1 MASEQW
7 RIFLDQCLK
16 HRVDAN
22 EFKNLSGL
30 LVARCPIAEDVL
42 LEALCEARAETA
54 ATGVRWD
61 PLIPVYIDCLCKT
74 GRVGVSKVLGVLL
87 KRSSIHELPQPQSQS
102 QSPGEQ
108 KEKKT
113 VKKEKKCYT
122 LMTDIR
128 VIQDTMLAISTGNH
142 TPRTLVE
149 AANIFSA
156 AVDWIQ
162 AVVAWHNQHQQTGG
176 LMSSPDVV
184 SLFESLGILLAA
196 LSGTAKGLDAL
207 SSDSHEGIFF
217 LQLLGRSSLLTE
229 LQASR
234 LN

>member
-1 MASEQW
+1 MGS
-7 RIFLDQCLK
+7 LDSCLY
-16 HRVDAN
+16 RLPVQDG
-22 EFKNLSGL
+22 ESGG
-30 LVARCPIAEDVL
+30 
-42 LEALCEARAETA
+42 LEGA
-54 ATGVRWD
+54 
-61 PLIPVYIDCLCKT
+61 
-74 GRVGVSKVLGVLL
+74 GVLL

-128 VIQDTMLAISTGNH
+128 VIQDVMLAISTGNH
-142 TPRTLVE
+142 TPGTQVE
-149 AANIFSA
+149 AMNIFLA

>member
-1 MASEQW
+1 MASAQW

-74 GRVGVSKVLGVLL
+74 GRVGVSKALGVLL
-87 KRSSIHELPQPQSQS
+87 KKSSIHELPQPQP

-108 KEKKT
+108 KEKKAA
-113 VKKEKKCYT
+113 KKEKKCYT

-128 VIQDTMLAISTGNH
+128 VIQDVMLAISTGNH
-142 TPRTLVE
+142 TPRTQVE
-149 AANIFSA
+149 AMNIFSA

-162 AVVAWHNQHQQTGG
+162 AVVAWHRQHQQAGG

-196 LSGTAKGLDAL
+196 LSGTAKGLDVL

>member
-30 LVARCPIAEDVL
+30 LVARRPIAEDVL

-87 KRSSIHELPQPQSQS
+87 KKSSIHELPQSQSQSQS
-102 QSPGEQ
+102 QSPDEQ
-108 KEKKT
+108 KEQET
-113 VKKEKKCYT
+113 ANKEKKCYT

-162 AVVAWHNQHQQTGG
+162 AVVAWHNQNQQTGG

-196 LSGTAKGLDAL
+196 LSGTAKGLDVL
-207 SSDSHEGIFF
+207 SSDSNEGISF
-217 LQLLGRSSLLTE
+217 LQLLGESSLLT
-229 LQASR
+229 
-234 LN
+234 

>member
-74 GRVGVSKVLGVLL
+74 GRVGVSKVLGMLL
-87 KRSSIHELPQPQSQS
+87 KRSSIHELPQRQPQS

-108 KEKKT
+108 KEEVRGK
-113 VKKEKKCYT
+113 
-122 LMTDIR
+122 R
-128 VIQDTMLAISTGNH
+128 
-142 TPRTLVE
+142 
-149 AANIFSA
+149 
-156 AVDWIQ
+156 
-162 AVVAWHNQHQQTGG
+162 
-176 LMSSPDVV
+176 
-184 SLFESLGILLAA
+184 
-196 LSGTAKGLDAL
+196 
-207 SSDSHEGIFF
+207 
-217 LQLLGRSSLLTE
+217 
-229 LQASR
+229 
-234 LN
+234 

>member
-1 MASEQW
+1 MASAQW

-87 KRSSIHELPQPQSQS
+87 KKSSIHELPQSQSQS

-113 VKKEKKCYT
+113 AKKEKKCYT

-128 VIQDTMLAISTGNH
+128 VIQDVMLAISTGNH
-142 TPRTLVE
+142 TPRTQVE
-149 AANIFSA
+149 AMNIFSA

-196 LSGTAKGLDAL
+196 LSGTAKGLDVL